1 MAARV
6 RDVVWAESARDAL
19 DEVITYIAHDSPQA
33 AVQVLDAAL
42 QAAASLSTLTERGR
56 IVPELNNPAIRETFV
71 FRYRLMYRVE
81 DATVVVVAF
90 VHGARDFAR
99 WRRNQEPL

>member
-19 DEVITYIAHDSPQA
+19 DEVIAYIAQDSPQA

-42 QAAASLSTLTERGR
+42 QAAASLSALAERGR
-56 IVPELNNPAIRETFV
+56 IVPELNNPIIRETFV
-71 FRYRLMYRVE
+71 FRYRLMYRVA
-81 DATVVVVAF
+81 DTTVVVVAF
-90 VHGARDFAR
+90 LHGARDFAT